1 MTRTQL
7 QEMTDR
13 ELVDYAKRI
22 CWDQKSSPHMAGQ
35 ELAAR
40 LEARVG
46 DDYPF
51 PTYEENVRD

>member
-13 ELVDYAKRI
+13 ELVELAARPVPALKQI
-22 CWDQKSSPHMAGQ
+22 AGVLIQ

-40 LEARVG
+40 LEARVD

-51 PTYEENVRD
+51 PTHEENVRD